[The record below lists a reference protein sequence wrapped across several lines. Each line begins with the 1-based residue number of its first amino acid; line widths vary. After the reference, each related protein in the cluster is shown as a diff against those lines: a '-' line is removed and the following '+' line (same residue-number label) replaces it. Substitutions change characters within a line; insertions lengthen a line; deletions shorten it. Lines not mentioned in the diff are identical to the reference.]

1 MKRNLVTFVAM
12 VAVIALF
19 GVRRLWVLGSE
30 LKSPHVVPSQ
40 ELAAEHPEH
49 PLALE
54 KPDTAVTPPYHK
66 PANLPGD
73 WWRWYHPVA
82 QRRDDFNTTE
92 CQDCH
97 DVKKY
102 CNRCHGYVG
111 VKSVDEAD
119 VKVPAGPPE
128 KASVAKK
135 AAPTTTKRA
144 PAPASKPAS

>member
-1 MKRNLVTFVAM
+1 MKRNLVTFVAII
-12 VAVIALF
+12 AVIALF
-19 GVRRLWVLGSE
+19 GVRLLLVRGGE
-30 LKSPHVVPSQ
+30 LKSPHHVPSQ
-40 ELAAEHPEH
+40 ELAADHPEH

-54 KPDTAVTPPYHK
+54 KPDTVVTPPYHK

-82 QRRDDFNTTE
+82 QRRGDFDTTE

-111 VKSVDEAD
+111 VKPVDVAEE
-119 VKVPAGPPE
+119 KTPAGPAA

-135 AAPTTTKRA
+135 AAPTTTQA
-144 PAPASKPAS
+144 AAPASKPAS

>member
-1 MKRNLVTFVAM
+1 MKRNLVTFVAI

-19 GVRRLWVLGSE
+19 GVRRLLVDASE
-30 LKSPHVVPSQ
+30 LKSPHHVPSL
-40 ELAAEHPEH
+40 ELTAEHPDH

-54 KPDTAVTPPYHK
+54 KPDTVVTPPYHK

-82 QRRDDFNTTE
+82 QLRKDFDTAE

-97 DVKKY
+97 DVEKY

-111 VKSVDEAD
+111 VKSVDVAD
-119 VKVPAGPPE
+119 AKPQTVPPE
-128 KASVAKK
+128 KAPVAKK
-135 AAPTTTKRA
+135 AVPTTKRA
-144 PAPASKPAS
+144 PTTASKPAS